1 VKLAR
6 YRSGRDGR
14 VRVGLVTDELV
25 TPLAD
30 GGGRA
35 GQDHLLAVA
44 MGRPSV
50 PMAIGE
56 PEPIDRVHLLTP
68 VPDPPSIR
76 DFYAFEAHVAT
87 ARRSR
92 GLEMEPDWYE
102 LPVFYFTNP
111 AAVLGPGDEVPLP
124 AGTAELDY
132 ELEVAAVVGVD
143 CADVAAAGWLD
154 VVAGFTVMNDWSARD
169 LQRREMALGLG
180 PAKGKD
186 FATSLGPVLVTPEEL
201 LDVHGVPRAE
211 MVARVNGEEW
221 SRGQLADLHFGWGE
235 LLAHASRSTR
245 LRPGDV
251 IGSGTVGTG
260 CILELALAHGREE
273 FPWLTAGDEVTL
285 DVEGIGTLTSRIGRA
300 NRGHTGH
307 MSDTGD
313 TPTELREEVDEEL
326 DELADKAA
334 SEERDRMA
342 KRDAEGVD
350 EPNDE
355 VNQST

>member
-1 VKLAR
+1 MKLAR
-6 YRSGRDGR
+6 YRSRRDGSLW
-14 VRVGLVTDELV
+14 VGLVTDDLV
-25 TPLAD
+25 TPVAE
-30 GGGRA
+30 GSGRA
-35 GQDHLLAVA
+35 GQDRLLAVA

-50 PMAIGE
+50 PEAVGE
-56 PEPIDRVHLLTP
+56 PEPLDRVHLLTP

-111 AAVLGPGDEVPLP
+111 AAVLGPDDDVVPP
-124 AGTAELDY
+124 ADTAELDY
-132 ELEVAAVVGVD
+132 ELEVAAVIGVE
-143 CADVAAAGWLD
+143 CADLLAGDWLD

-169 LQRREMALGLG
+169 LQRREMRLGLG

-186 FATSLGPVLVTPEEL
+186 FATSLGPLLVTPEEL
-201 LDVHGVPRAE
+201 LDGSGVPTAA

-221 SRGQLADLHFGWGE
+221 SRGELGDLHFGWGE

-260 CILELALAHGREE
+260 CILELGLVHGRDRY
-273 FPWLTAGDEVTL
+273 PWLTSGDEVAL
-285 DVEGIGTLTSRIGRA
+285 EVEGIGVLTSRIA
-300 NRGHTGH
+300 
-307 MSDTGD
+307 
-313 TPTELREEVDEEL
+313 
-326 DELADKAA
+326 
-334 SEERDRMA
+334 
-342 KRDAEGVD
+342 
-350 EPNDE
+350 
-355 VNQST
+355 

>member
-6 YRSGRDGR
+6 YRSARDGT
-14 VRVGLVTDELV
+14 VWVGLVTEELV
-25 TPLAD
+25 TPVAD
-30 GGGRA
+30 GAGRE
-35 GQDHLLAVA
+35 GQDALLAVA
-44 MGRPSV
+44 MGRPVV
-50 PMAIGE
+50 PEAIGE
-56 PEPIDRVHLLTP
+56 PEPLDRVHLLTP

-92 GLEMEPDWYE
+92 GLEMEPDWYQ

-111 AAVLGPGDEVPLP
+111 AAVLGPDEDVTTP
-124 AGTAELDY
+124 AGTTELDY
-132 ELEVAAVVGVD
+132 ELEVAAVIGVD
-143 CADVAAAGWLD
+143 CADVAPGDWLD
-154 VVAGFTVMNDWSARD
+154 VVAGFTAMNDWSARD

-201 LDVHGVPRAE
+201 LDAEGVPTAT

-221 SRGQLADLHFGWGE
+221 SRGELADLHFGWGE

-260 CILELALAHGREE
+260 CILELGLVHGRDRY
-273 FPWLTAGDEVTL
+273 PYLVSGDQVVLEVA
-285 DVEGIGTLTSRIGRA
+285 GIGELASRIA
-300 NRGHTGH
+300 
-307 MSDTGD
+307 
-313 TPTELREEVDEEL
+313 
-326 DELADKAA
+326 
-334 SEERDRMA
+334 
-342 KRDAEGVD
+342 
-350 EPNDE
+350 
-355 VNQST
+355 